1 MKLVHKDIKPANT
14 LYSKILQKYVLGD
27 FGITHSVKE
36 EIGQKTETYFQGSF
50 HYASE
55 PMKKLLDEKKPGMVD
70 LYINDIHALKVS
82 FQEVRMVKKQEQNPY
97 NESDFSQNSMSM
109 AHYSEQNSYMNSNYQ

>member
-1 MKLVHKDIKPANT
+1 
-14 LYSKILQKYVLGD
+14 
-27 FGITHSVKE
+27 
-36 EIGQKTETYFQGSF
+36 
-50 HYASE
+50 
-55 PMKKLLDEKKPGMVD
+55 MKKLLDEKKPGMVD

-109 AHYSEQNSYMNSNYQ
+109 AHYSE